1 MKVWLK
7 TDDLQFV
14 GAGLPTFLQC
24 NGHIFIL
31 IKMLIKFNKRDHEFR
46 IIDTLLGVLH
56 LLHRKKK
63 AKKKKEKGGGGG
75 VVAMS
80 KVYHLH
86 LCCFSSLLSEEPL
99 SQL

>member
-75 VVAMS
+75 WW
-80 KVYHLH
+80 
-86 LCCFSSLLSEEPL
+86 
-99 SQL
+99 Q